1 MTTDRELED
10 STEGIN
16 IDPLEQKEDHDKSS
30 QGELCIDIKD
40 AETVQ
45 SALEKFAS
53 SSEIPE
59 EVKRVLGKVAKGISV
74 AVHSSQTFSGPL
86 PPPEIL
92 SKFNEAVPGLAN
104 KIIDWAETEG
114 NHRRLIETKSLDA
127 EIKLNNRAFDERRLG
142 QIFGFLI
149 GTIAIVAGSVTAILG
164 SPIAGTLIGGS
175 GVVGLVSAFLYSKRK
190 EERSSHAKND
200 DEQ

>member
-1 MTTDRELED
+1 MSKHDARRYLDRIFQFRL
-10 STEGIN
+10 
-16 IDPLEQKEDHDKSS
+16 
-30 QGELCIDIKD
+30 
-40 AETVQ
+40 
-45 SALEKFAS
+45 
-53 SSEIPE
+53 
-59 EVKRVLGKVAKGISV
+59 
-74 AVHSSQTFSGPL
+74 
-86 PPPEIL
+86 EIL
-92 SKFNEAVPGLAN
+92 PFPKQDMRSFAISKFNEAVPGLAN